1 MEACG
6 LEVLFGD
13 PKEQPKE
20 PISVGGGGD
29 GGGNNRCLSLFSAT
43 FSCDK
48 THRRMCTLQTIDTE
62 TEFCSP
68 HERAIRQI
76 WEMSP
81 ARGWSRE
88 GGEKAARIQ
97 RAECFQATTMPIKKI
112 K

>member
-1 MEACG
+1 MACG

-29 GGGNNRCLSLFSAT
+29 GGGNHHCLSLFSAT
-43 FSCDK
+43 FSCVK
-48 THRRMCTLQTIDTE
+48 THRRMCTLKTIDE
-62 TEFCSP
+62 DTEFCP
-68 HERAIRQI
+68 PPQRAVRQI
-76 WEMSP
+76 CEMSP

-88 GGEKAARIQ
+88 CGERATRIQ
-97 RAECFQATTMPIKKI
+97 RVECFQAMTMLIKKI